1 MRQIKSFAVLQ
12 TSKVMGV
19 LYFLLGLLFVVFF
32 VAIAPAPKGHGH
44 RSLFVIVLAPV
55 FYGVAGFVCTAIIC
69 SLYNA
74 IAKRIGGIE
83 FEVSGPV
90 QP

>member
-19 LYFLLGLLFVVFF
+19 LYFLLGLLFMVF
-32 VAIAPAPKGHGH
+32 VLTIAPVPKGHAH
-44 RSLFVIVLAPV
+44 RGFFVIVLAPV
-55 FYGVAGFVCTAIIC
+55 FYGIAGFVCTAIIC
-69 SLYNA
+69 WLYNA
-74 IAKRIGGIE
+74 VAKRIGGIE
-83 FEVSGPV
+83 FEVSGGA

>member
-19 LYFLLGLLFVVFF
+19 LYFLLGLLFVVF
-32 VAIAPAPKGHGH
+32 VVVIAPAPKGHGH
-44 RSLFVIVLAPV
+44 RGLFVIVLAPV
-55 FYGVAGFVCTAIIC
+55 FYGVAGFVFTAIIC
-69 SLYNA
+69 WLYNA
-74 IAKRIGGIE
+74 IARRIGGIQ
-83 FEVSGPV
+83 FEVSGEV